1 MIRSKSIIFSICAI
15 FILSA
20 CNNKKKED
28 PFADFD
34 PYDSSLGSRIEAY
47 NNIKN
52 PNLANEKSGN
62 PGLYIDFSTGINQA
76 FKTTELKGKV
86 IGCYNALITEK
97 PDVYGLGSE
106 KVSLIQNIDATA
118 LGQMIDNPSTYK
130 DIYAPIQKAVEQIIN
145 KDNDALLVTD
155 FEEWQ
160 NKLEVTAP
168 AFLAPSFSKWLAKGN
183 SIHFFISDYVEN
195 KVNKHIYFTIFSCGN
210 ANSKSM
216 LTKLENTLSSLTR
229 YDLSN
234 KQFKLT
240 PNYTT
245 AKSGGIFYGEPE
257 KIQDNKKL
265 LDLKETYINGLNNG
279 NAYEFYPFGVDWAT
293 IDELKKSY
301 NEQKQFNDFFRKL
314 FINLSDENA
323 YTYGD
328 FDVKVSDVTE
338 DFEYFTKC
346 NEASK
351 HKPKIEKGSN
361 AEDKIS
367 DTETDPVARSCYNEK
382 GKIIDEWLYKAEKK
396 QVEILPEVF
405 TLNKELFKNTK
416 TSDKA
421 KVEFGVS
428 FDTKYNLKNIA
439 NPKGL
444 LRVDI
449 VLNSAE
455 PNLTNPILDKFKW
468 SNSNSIPNVA
478 LYESIKTT
486 LQDVGVKPSNKV
498 IYSYYIKTL
507 Q

>member
-1 MIRSKSIIFSICAI
+1 MKKNKSIIFSLMAFFLLI
-15 FILSA
+15 A
-20 CNNKKKED
+20 CKHETKD
-28 PFADFD
+28 PFVNFN
-34 PYDSSLGSRIEAY
+34 PYDADLGKRIEAY

-76 FKTTELKGKV
+76 FKMPGIKEKV
-86 IGCYNALITEK
+86 IGCYNALITDR

-106 KVSLIQNIDATA
+106 NVSPIQNIDATA
-118 LGQMIDNPSTYK
+118 LGQMIDNPLTYK
-130 DIYAPIQKAVEQIIN
+130 DIYAPIQKAVEQIVN
-145 KDNDALLVTD
+145 KDNDALLITD

-183 SIHFFISDYVEN
+183 SIHFFTSDYVEN
-195 KVNKHIYFTIFSCGN
+195 KVNKNIYFAIFSCGN

-216 LTKLENTLSSLTR
+216 LTKLENVLSSLTR

-234 KQFKLT
+234 KQYKLT
-240 PNYTT
+240 TNYTT

-257 KIQDNKKL
+257 KIQDNKKF
-265 LDLKETYINGLNNG
+265 LDLKESYVNGLDNG
-279 NAYEFYPFGVDWAT
+279 NAYEFYPLGVDWAT

-301 NEQKQFNDFFRKL
+301 NEQHQFNDFFRKL

-338 DFEYFTKC
+338 DFEYFAKC

-351 HKPKIEKGSN
+351 HKPKTEKGSN
-361 AEDKIS
+361 GEDKFS
-367 DTETDPVARSCYNEK
+367 DTETDPVALACYNTK
-382 GKIIDEWLYKAEKK
+382 GKINDEWLYKAEEK
-396 QVEILPEVF
+396 QIKVLPEVF

-416 TSDKA
+416 ATDKTKA
-421 KVEFGVS
+421 QFGVS
-428 FDTKYNLKNIA
+428 FDPKYNLKNIS
-439 NPKGL
+439 NPNGL
-444 LRVDI
+444 IRVDI

-455 PNLTNPILDKFKW
+455 PNLSNPTLDKFKW
-468 SNSNSIPNVA
+468 TNSKAIPNVA

-486 LQDVGVKPSNKV
+486 LQEVGVKPSNKV